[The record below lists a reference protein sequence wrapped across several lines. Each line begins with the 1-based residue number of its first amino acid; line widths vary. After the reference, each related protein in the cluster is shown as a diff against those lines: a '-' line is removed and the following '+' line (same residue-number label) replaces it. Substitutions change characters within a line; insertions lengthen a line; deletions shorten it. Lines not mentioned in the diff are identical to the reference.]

1 MKKVIISLASIV
13 LLITT
18 LFFFSFN
25 NNDSVGTVSIIIISE
40 TDQSEV
46 MEFNFTKEDSLFD
59 ILNENFT
66 VVCGDRFY
74 APSTAC
80 ETVTFGSR
88 VIFEINDLKTDFET
102 SFIAIY
108 ENDVYSNL
116 GIDSIVL
123 NNGDVFRFEYK
134 EVGGS

>member
-1 MKKVIISLASIV
+1 MKKVIISIASII

-18 LFFFSFN
+18 IFFFSYN
-25 NNDSVGTVSIIIISE
+25 NNDSVGTVSIIIVSE
-40 TDQSEV
+40 TDQTEIRQ
-46 MEFNFTKEDSLFD
+46 FTFTKEDSLFD
-59 ILNENFT
+59 IINENYS

-88 VIFEINDLKTDFET
+88 VIFEIDDLITDFET

-108 ENDVYSNL
+108 KNGVYSNL

-123 NNGDVFRFEYK
+123 NDGDLFRFEYK

>member
-1 MKKVIISLASIV
+1 MKKVVISIASII

-18 LFFFSFN
+18 LFFFSYN
-25 NNDSVGTVSIIIISE
+25 NNDSVGTISIILVNN
-40 TDQSEV
+40 TDQSETKQ
-46 MEFNFTKEDSLFD
+46 FTFKKEDSLFD
-59 ILNENFT
+59 IIDRNFS

-74 APSTAC
+74 TPSTTC
-80 ETVTFGSR
+80 EKVTFGSR
-88 VIFEINDLKTDFET
+88 VIFEIDDLITDFET

-116 GIDSIVL
+116 GIDSIIL
-123 NNGDVFRFEYK
+123 NDGDSFRFEYK